1 MGINRTDHI
10 MVKVTRFRV
19 RNFWIET
26 SCKLTLHVMASTALL
41 ALNGETISASE
52 IVDLRCLIVVDE
64 LLHEPEIALQTLYA
78 SFLKL

>member
-1 MGINRTDHI
+1 
-10 MVKVTRFRV
+10 
-19 RNFWIET
+19 
-26 SCKLTLHVMASTALL
+26 MASTALL